1 MMFAGKLRAVLQI
14 VRPVNLLIGLA
25 CIYGTA
31 YIINPHQSVIKL
43 ILSGLGMAFA
53 AAAGYIIN
61 DLVDLPAD
69 KINHPE
75 RPLVTGLLHPNE
87 AVTIYKVFLVL
98 SFSPVIH
105 FGAGFLL
112 IMAFVN
118 GILYWYSF
126 RLKATVLAGNI
137 TIALLSGFSFIYAGI
152 IAGSVIRTLIPA
164 LFAFLVTFLRELV
177 KDSEDMQGDLQ
188 LGVITFP
195 GRYGL
200 GFTRVLL
207 TFAGSLLIIL
217 TYVPLVTTLLHPAFS
232 LYATII
238 INPLLILV
246 LVMFNR
252 SGLSNPIL
260 HKVSMLLK
268 IIMVT
273 GLAGLLWAL

>member
-1 MMFAGKLRAVLQI
+1 MLQI